1 MFDDDAPVTSGPSS
15 PMLDG
20 AQCRPAMLDGDT
32 RDSLLDGAQ
41 SEDAVRDIRDSPSR
55 LMHGGVN
62 FCRVFNMGTPPLN
75 SDEEASPAPH
85 RWSRS
90 RSCR

>member
-20 AQCRPAMLDGDT
+20 AQCRPAMLDGDI

-75 SDEEASPAPH
+75 SEDEEASPAPH
-85 RWSRS
+85 RFS
-90 RSCR
+90 